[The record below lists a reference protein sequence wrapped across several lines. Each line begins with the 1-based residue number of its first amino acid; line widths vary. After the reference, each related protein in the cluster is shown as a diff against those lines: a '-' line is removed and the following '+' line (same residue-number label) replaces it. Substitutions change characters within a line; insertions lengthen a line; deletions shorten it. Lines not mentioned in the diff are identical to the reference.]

1 MNNDAYGN
9 LVLGDGTVI
18 PAMER
23 TRCEIYSRVVGYLR
37 PVEAWNAGKQEEF
50 RDRVV
55 FVGAHDET

>member
-1 MNNDAYGN
+1 MTNDAYGN

-50 RDRVV
+50 RDRVA
-55 FVGAHDET
+55 FVGAYDEA